1 MPIFYLVKRVG
12 VFFLIVWFAAT
23 VNFFLPRLGGE
34 NPVAQ
39 KIMQQAALGGNL
51 HVGMQDMVKEYEE
64 KFGLTKP
71 LWRQYLTYLAD
82 MARFDFNYSIASYPR
97 RVSNMILEG
106 LPWTIALL
114 SVTTVLSFVVG
125 NLLGAFQAWPGA
137 PRWLMLLMP
146 PLLALS
152 AVPFFLLGL
161 MLVYVVGFT
170 LQLLPLYGGYT
181 PGAIPQ
187 WSLSFALDVLR
198 HAILPSFAIIL
209 GSVRRLGA
217 RHARHDGDHAWRGLC
232 HLRRGKRSEGPHHL
246 RPLRHTKRDAS
257 AGDRTCAHRSV
268 NWYPAPCLSRSC
280 SVIPASARCCSR
292 ELRAPTFFLVQGI
305 VFIVILAHRTCDAHP
320 RFDLS
325 ASRPAYRLAER
336 MT

>member
-12 VFFLIVWFAAT
+12 VFFLIVWLAAT

-51 HVGMQDMVKEYEE
+51 HAGMQGMIKEYEE

-97 RVSNMILEG
+97 RVSDMILEG

-114 SVTTVLSFVVG
+114 SVTTVLSFIIG
-125 NLLGAFQAWPGA
+125 NVLGAFQAWPGA

-170 LQLLPLYGGYT
+170 MQLLPLYGGYT

-198 HAILPSFAIIL
+198 HAILPSLAIIL
-209 GSVRRLGA
+209 GQLGGWALGMRAMMVTTQGEDYVTFAEAKGLKDGTIFVHYGIRNAMLPQATALALIARSTDIRRRAGRDRVR
-217 RHARHDGDHAWRGLC
+217 
-232 HLRRGKRSEGPHHL
+232 
-246 RPLRHTKRDAS
+246 
-257 AGDRTCAHRSV
+257 
-268 NWYPAPCLSRSC
+268 LSR
-280 SVIPASARCCSR
+280 ASARCCSR
-292 ELRAPTFFLVQGI
+292 ELRARTFPGAGNCI
-305 VFIVILAHRTCDAHP
+305 HCDPRHWTCDAHS

-325 ASRPAYRLAER
+325 SSRPTYRFAER